1 MPTPTIAA
9 KDLLSQDEMQ
19 LFVLSN
25 DTQLLAQR
33 SPAQLRGK
41 IARARNLRDR
51 ARDMYRRQVGHTR
64 AVTGTNRGYTGLA
77 NERTRQKAVVL
88 EGVVERLSQA
98 RSQRLEALAH

>member
-1 MPTPTIAA
+1 MPVPTISE

-25 DTQLLAQR
+25 DAQALAQR
-33 SPAQLRGK
+33 SPAQLRDK

-77 NERTRQKAVVL
+77 NERTRQKSVVL
-88 EGVVERLSQA
+88 GGVVERLSQA
-98 RSQRLEALAH
+98 RIQRLDSMSS